1 MGSSGSKT
9 KNEKEDT
16 KETKMNVNLPNK
28 MQELFTGHM
37 FIPIDVT
44 NKVLKCVCKITVKIQ
59 EKYYFGT
66 GFFMNI
72 YDSKKYLLTNYH
84 IISDEN
90 KDDNIEIEIH
100 NHTTMNLKL
109 ENRYIK
115 FFPQPIDITVIE
127 IIKVDKIYNDIELLD
142 YDSNCIKKGY
152 EFYKNSDV
160 FSIEYPY
167 GKEAV
172 NASGRIK
179 DIDGNEFEHT
189 IPTDNGSSGSPIML
203 LNSNIN
209 LVQVIGIHKEADYL
223 KKVNLGTFIGEI
235 FKNNGFK
242 DDNNINIKNLSE
254 KNDRNNKYDKKILTN
269 TIKKKKFTSMKN

>member
-1 MGSSGSKT
+1 
-9 KNEKEDT
+9 
-16 KETKMNVNLPNK
+16 
-28 MQELFTGHM
+28 
-37 FIPIDVT
+37 
-44 NKVLKCVCKITVKIQ
+44 
-59 EKYYFGT
+59 
-66 GFFMNI
+66 MNI
-72 YDSKKYLLTNYH
+72 YHSKKYLLTNYH

-115 FFPQPIDITVIE
+115 FFPKPIDITVIE
-127 IIKVDKIYNDIELLD
+127 IIKADKIYNDIELLD
-142 YDSNCIKKGY
+142 YDNNYINKGY
-152 EFYKNSDV
+152 EFYKNTDV

-172 NASGRIK
+172 DASGKIK

-203 LNSNIN
+203 INSNIN

-235 FKNNGFK
+235 FKNNDFK

-254 KNDRNNKYDKKILTN
+254 KKDRNNKYDKKI
-269 TIKKKKFTSMKN
+269 KKDTSNNMKEQLKEISKEYLNEIICKMGS

>member
-44 NKVLKCVCKITVKIQ
+44 NKVLKCVCKITVKNQ
-59 EKYYFGT
+59 GKYYFGT

-115 FFPQPIDITVIE
+115 FFPKPIDITVIE
-127 IIKVDKIYNDIELLD
+127 IIKADKIYNDIELLD
-142 YDSNCIKKGY
+142 YDMNYKKGY

-209 LVQVIGIHKEADYL
+209 LVQVIGIHKEADYD
-223 KKVNLGTFIGEI
+223 KKVNQGTFIGEI
-235 FKNNGFK
+235 FKNNDFK
-242 DDNNINIKNLSE
+242 DDKNKDANNLFENNSISFNKFIFSFE
-254 KNDRNNKYDKKILTN
+254 KYNEKSFFDISGK
-269 TIKKKKFTSMKN
+269 